1 MGEMRT
7 GETRQPSKG
16 TSIVGLRL
24 RYMHITGHS
33 KYSGIEFCKKNSND
47 C

>member
-7 GETRQPSKG
+7 GETRQPSK
-16 TSIVGLRL
+16 VGLRL
-24 RYMHITGHS
+24 RYMHVTGHS